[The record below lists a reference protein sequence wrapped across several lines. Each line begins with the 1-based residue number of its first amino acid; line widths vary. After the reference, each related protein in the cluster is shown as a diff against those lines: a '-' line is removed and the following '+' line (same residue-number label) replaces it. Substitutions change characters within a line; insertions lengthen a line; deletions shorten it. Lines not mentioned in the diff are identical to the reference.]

1 MPVRFVLS
9 SKIFKHSV
17 LHLPHLN
24 IHNDIL
30 NLPPCTE
37 ARLPVSELSINTFS
51 MVLIRIEG
59 ICWELGGGGCHLVLT
74 INS

>member
-1 MPVRFVLS
+1 MPVSFVLS

-30 NLPPCTE
+30 NLPPCTKP
-37 ARLPVSELSINTFS
+37 RLPVSEL
-51 MVLIRIEG
+51 
-59 ICWELGGGGCHLVLT
+59 
-74 INS
+74 